1 MEWKNKFHDA
11 CCADELEEMIRD
23 EIKAGFLSDDEIL
36 EDCEEHLEDDYP
48 EECDTLSE
56 DDFLEIIEAFRSTYG
71 NTGSQENFL
80 KLDAAFDALTSRGIV
95 ALHYA
100 GYTQSEG
107 FEDCAE
113 VRADLEEEGIKV
125 IGCCFYSEQDLGH
138 ILHEEST
145 QLYLSFGACLDEP
158 TSEEIGQI
166 IVEELQKAGF
176 EVQWNQSA
184 DTKIAI
190 QNLTW
195 DKYYTECE

>member
-11 CCADELEEMIRD
+11 CCADELEKMIRD

-100 GYTQSEG
+100 GYTQ
-107 FEDCAE
+107 
-113 VRADLEEEGIKV
+113 
-125 IGCCFYSEQDLGH
+125 
-138 ILHEEST
+138 
-145 QLYLSFGACLDEP
+145 LYLSFGACLDEP

>member
-1 MEWKNKFHDA
+1 M
-11 CCADELEEMIRD
+11 
-23 EIKAGFLSDDEIL
+23 SDDEIL

-95 ALHYA
+95 ALHY
-100 GYTQSEG
+100 
-107 FEDCAE
+107 E

-125 IGCCFYSEQDLGH
+125 IGCCFYSEQDLEH